1 MSDSIYSDDNQRL
14 CAILRRE
21 RIRVG
26 LQQKELAERISRNQS
41 FVTRYE
47 TGQKILDVHELL
59 EICRALPYD
68 PHLVVDELMAWP
80 PNKATSSPKP
90 SATTVQND

>member
-1 MSDSIYSDDNQRL
+1 MSDSLYSDDNQRL

-21 RIRVG
+21 RTRAG

-47 TGQKILDVHELL
+47 TGQKTLDVHELL
-59 EICRALPYD
+59 EICRALSYD
-68 PHLVVDELMAWP
+68 PRLVIGELLAWQP
-80 PNKATSSPKP
+80 DNETAK
-90 SATTVQND
+90 